1 MSATLYKL
9 KSDLSIVGAELK
21 NVEEEIRNKVADPAV
36 PIEEIH
42 NLKTKAKELQE
53 RFDTLKAMHDRLEA
67 QEKAK
72 IEALRQKNPVQ
83 SAKTSADKIIA
94 AKAEFIRAKIL
105 NRPMSPEAQE
115 ILGADITAPLIAIPA
130 GGDNVTGGENLLP
143 TTQSKEIIAEPFVR
157 NPLRGKITMTSIAGL
172 ELPKIAFELD
182 EDSFITDI
190 ETAKEIEATGD
201 KVSFGKFK
209 FKVKVRISDTVLHG
223 SDLDLV
229 TYVENALRSGL
240 AAKEK
245 KVSFAHGTGSDSP
258 LPVVAAEKHM
268 SFYELDGSSNSV
280 IKEVEGADM
289 YEAITNA
296 IADLHEDF
304 RENAQV
310 CMRYSDYVTMLKTL
324 SNQSVSL
331 YGKQPEEIIGKPVFF
346 SDAAAIYDTDGIYGR
361 PIVGDFNYMH
371 LNYDPAVVYDSDK
384 DVDKGEYIW
393 VLTAWIDQRK
403 KLASAFRIAKVV
415 DAEL

>member
-1 MSATLYKL
+1 
-9 KSDLSIVGAELK
+9 
-21 NVEEEIRNKVADPAV
+21 
-36 PIEEIH
+36 
-42 NLKTKAKELQE
+42 
-53 RFDTLKAMHDRLEA
+53 
-67 QEKAK
+67 
-72 IEALRQKNPVQ
+72 
-83 SAKTSADKIIA
+83 
-94 AKAEFIRAKIL
+94 
-105 NRPMSPEAQE
+105 
-115 ILGADITAPLIAIPA
+115 
-130 GGDNVTGGENLLP
+130 
-143 TTQSKEIIAEPFVR
+143 
-157 NPLRGKITMTSIAGL
+157 
-172 ELPKIAFELD
+172 
-182 EDSFITDI
+182 
-190 ETAKEIEATGD
+190 
-201 KVSFGKFK
+201 
-209 FKVKVRISDTVLHG
+209 
-223 SDLDLV
+223 
-229 TYVENALRSGL
+229 
-240 AAKEK
+240 
-245 KVSFAHGTGSDSP
+245 
-258 LPVVAAEKHM
+258 M

-310 CMRYSDYVTMLKTL
+310 CMRYSDYVTMLKAL
-324 SNQSVSL
+324 SNSSVSL

>member
-21 NVEEEIRNKVADPAV
+21 NVEEEIRNKVADPTV

-53 RFDTLKAMHDRLEA
+53 RFDTLKAMHDKLEA

-72 IEALRQKNPVQ
+72 IEALRQKSPVQ

-94 AKAEFIRAKIL
+94 AKAEFIRAKVL
-105 NRPMSPEAQE
+105 GRPMSPEAQE
-115 ILGADITAPLIAIPA
+115 ILGEDITAPLIAIPA
-130 GGDNVTGGENLLP
+130 GGDNKTGGENLLP

-182 EDSFITDI
+182 DDSFITDVD
-190 ETAKEIEATGD
+190 AANEIKATGD

-245 KVSFAHGTGSDSP
+245 KVSFAHGDGSPSP

-268 SFYELDGSSNSV
+268 SFYELDESSNSV

-310 CMRYSDYVTMLKTL
+310 CMRYSDYVTMLKEL

-331 YGKQPEEIIGKPVFF
+331 YGKQPEEVIGKPVFF

-361 PIVGDFNYMH
+361 PIVGDFSYMH
-371 LNYDPAVVYDSDK
+371 LNYDPSVVYDSDK